1 MRPDHEENVMPT
13 YTQMRDLF
21 QKYHDPRD
29 MVAGHL
35 YRSPQEQA
43 HMTFGIVEDN
53 KDPDELGRIKVWMPM
68 LAPDAKAWMPVVK
81 PFTGIWMMP
90 EIEDEVLVGFI
101 ANDPL
106 APVCLGGYYNPR
118 TAPPIQKNPDN
129 NLKVFTSRSGMRVE
143 INDTDGEERITAFA
157 LEGKMRLVVTPEGI
171 SAVNEEGDVTL
182 SCKTF
187 TVEET
192 EAISIAAEKK
202 MSLECKDPFTLE
214 SGGATEIKASG
225 DVKNNGKK
233 IKVKGST
240 GVTSG
245 GKQLAKK
252 DDQVVGVDL
261 HDIKV
266 PSQSGLITIP
276 AIPHPYIGKLAD
288 KLSDD
293 VTINDKPAATKD
305 SKSQHNS
312 PGHICMPPGVMFANS
327 PSGEGVVSS
336 GTASK
341 CKINDKEAACLG
353 SMVKTC
359 NDPQDQ
365 ETCTIIAV
373 GMAVKLPIMMP
384 GMDPAQ
390 FEQDGGTTFNA
401 DEPTA
406 TQEEKQQ
413 ADKKNAERAKKQAEE
428 KSKQQKSGG
437 DSKAKDSETLTTKE
451 RAEIGE
457 AVAHQMML
465 QNGYKPLGNT
475 NGQYQQGQTG
485 IDGVYE
491 APASKQPPKYVVVE
505 AKYGKARLGK
515 TKGPNGEKRKQMQ
528 DEWVTDVPP
537 DRLKKAGLDR
547 KQQKEIREGL
557 EDGDGSV
564 GKVVI
569 RTNKKGEPKAK
580 HVNSKGNIVRG
591 KKGLYQL

>member
-1 MRPDHEENVMPT
+1 MRPNHEENVMPT

-252 DDQVVGVDL
+252 DDQVVGVDM
-261 HDIKV
+261 HDIMVPSPSGPVKV
-266 PSQSGLITIP
+266 PM
-276 AIPHPYIGKLAD
+276 IPHPYMGKLAD

-293 VTINDKPAATKD
+293 VTINDKPAAVKG
-305 SKSQHNS
+305 SKSKHNP
-312 PGHICMPPGVMFANS
+312 PGHICMPPGVMFAS
-327 PSGEGVVSS
+327 PPSGEGEVSS
-336 GTASK
+336 GTAAK

-390 FEQDGGTTFNA
+390 FEQDGGTTFNSN
-401 DEPTA
+401 DP
-406 TQEEKQQ
+406 
-413 ADKKNAERAKKQAEE
+413 
-428 KSKQQKSGG
+428 GG
-437 DSKAKDSETLTTKE
+437 YNRRICSSPESS
-451 RAEIGE
+451 
-457 AVAHQMML
+457 
-465 QNGYKPLGNT
+465 N
-475 NGQYQQGQTG
+475 
-485 IDGVYE
+485 
-491 APASKQPPKYVVVE
+491 
-505 AKYGKARLGK
+505 
-515 TKGPNGEKRKQMQ
+515 
-528 DEWVTDVPP
+528 
-537 DRLKKAGLDR
+537 
-547 KQQKEIREGL
+547 
-557 EDGDGSV
+557 
-564 GKVVI
+564 
-569 RTNKKGEPKAK
+569 
-580 HVNSKGNIVRG
+580 
-591 KKGLYQL
+591 